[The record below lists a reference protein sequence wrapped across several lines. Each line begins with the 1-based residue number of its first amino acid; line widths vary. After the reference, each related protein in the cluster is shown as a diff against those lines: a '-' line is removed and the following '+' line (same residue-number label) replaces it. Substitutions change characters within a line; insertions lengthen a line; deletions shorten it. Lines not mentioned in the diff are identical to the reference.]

1 MAQHVGRKV
10 LMQRFTL
17 LHDSSR
23 YGWQAAYLAFHL
35 SARLGA
41 PLLVLLV
48 EPAIDRELI
57 AQRATQVE
65 VGGRAAGLEIKTGLV
80 QSFSVEAVAD
90 HAAVSNGLIVPR
102 QLVQDEL
109 LLARFLDTLS
119 CPLWVV
125 TKESEMRKMA
135 VLASNVTTEDSL
147 VTQAAS
153 LANRLQVPLV
163 GLARQET
170 FAALTQRYRAI
181 SWHRI
186 PDFSPVKITG
196 ALSELDVEILFLSV
210 SDLSMAIQLPVNCVI
225 CPA

>member
-1 MAQHVGRKV
+1 
-10 LMQRFTL
+10 
-17 LHDSSR
+17 
-23 YGWQAAYLAFHL
+23 
-35 SARLGA
+35 
-41 PLLVLLV
+41 
-48 EPAIDRELI
+48 
-57 AQRATQVE
+57 
-65 VGGRAAGLEIKTGLV
+65 
-80 QSFSVEAVAD
+80 
-90 HAAVSNGLIVPR
+90 
-102 QLVQDEL
+102 
-109 LLARFLDTLS
+109 
-119 CPLWVV
+119 
-125 TKESEMRKMA
+125 MA